1 MGAIPFEQ
9 IQSASLAQADR
20 LLREWFPNGRRV
32 GKEFKVG
39 SIHGERGESLSVNL
53 ATCRWKDFASN
64 ESGYD
69 LIDLLATKRHD
80 GNRVAAATELAVML
94 GIVVNG
100 KGSRPKQRAQK
111 KNGNAAED
119 WQPMVP
125 PPAGTPKPP
134 DSIFSGF
141 DTTHEYTSLNDQVT
155 HYVGRIEAR
164 GDKAKQFIPIT
175 FGRLNG
181 TLGWH
186 RKAPNAPLPLYGLNR
201 LASMPDA
208 NVILCEGEKAADAA
222 QAMFLDYACL
232 SWFGGTG
239 RIDDADLAPLKQR
252 NVIDW
257 PDNDDAGYK
266 AAQKVAAALPG
277 TRILRVDD
285 LPDKGDAAN
294 VTIEDPE
301 AWLADHLTPPQPETE
316 EILDLRDFLS
326 IEAWTERDMPPPDRL
341 LGDLV
346 TTTTRTFL
354 VGHTGLG
361 KTMLALALAGAMA
374 SGQDFLHWKVS
385 RPARVLVIDG
395 EMPGELIRQR
405 TIDVL
410 RRAKIAPPHGNLT
423 IYARDMEDQFAE
435 RFATIGRMPPLN
447 SEEGRQW
454 LLALIN
460 GLGGVDVIIFDNVMS
475 LITGDQK
482 DEVPWSDALELI

>member
-1 MGAIPFEQ
+1 
-9 IQSASLAQADR
+9 
-20 LLREWFPNGRRV
+20 
-32 GKEFKVG
+32 
-39 SIHGERGESLSVNL
+39 
-53 ATCRWKDFASN
+53 
-64 ESGYD
+64 
-69 LIDLLATKRHD
+69 
-80 GNRVAAATELAVML
+80 
-94 GIVVNG
+94 
-100 KGSRPKQRAQK
+100 
-111 KNGNAAED
+111 
-119 WQPMVP
+119 
-125 PPAGTPKPP
+125 
-134 DSIFSGF
+134 
-141 DTTHEYTSLNDQVT
+141 
-155 HYVGRIEAR
+155 
-164 GDKAKQFIPIT
+164 
-175 FGRLNG
+175 
-181 TLGWH
+181 
-186 RKAPNAPLPLYGLNR
+186 
-201 LASMPDA
+201 MPDA

-285 LPDKGDAAN
+285 LPYKGDAAN

-482 DEVPWSDALELI
+482 DEVPWSDALELIQSLTARRIGQIWLDHTGHNTSRQYGSSTKAWRFDAVGIMTPLPDDQREPHDLAFTLSFEPPGKARRRTPGNRRDFETCTIRLSEDKWSSEITGARVGRGRLSPMGKEFYRALTDAVVISEHQGQTTREAWFGECARLGLVAAVTPDDNHSRREAKRRGFRRYMAELKAAKRIGVDGELVRPLF